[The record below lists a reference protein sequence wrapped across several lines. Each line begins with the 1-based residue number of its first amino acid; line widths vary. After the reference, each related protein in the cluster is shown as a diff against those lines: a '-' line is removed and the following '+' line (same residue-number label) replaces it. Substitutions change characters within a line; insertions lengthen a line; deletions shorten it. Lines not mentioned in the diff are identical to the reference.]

1 MNQTETQA
9 DRSTGA
15 SGALS
20 GALFDEVLVPV
31 ADARVASGA
40 APYFPAW
47 RDAAAA
53 TYFER
58 SSVGTMSP
66 ADFEFPGGGTA
77 AGLIDAIAAYWLA
90 QGETALAAA
99 APRLKAI
106 AEALRAEAVAD
117 DGSVDIFCYTLF

>member
-1 MNQTETQA
+1 MSPTDTQV
-9 DRSTGA
+9 DRSTG
-15 SGALS
+15 LS
-20 GALFDEVLVPV
+20 GVLFDEVLVPV
-31 ADARVASGA
+31 AGARTATGA
-40 APYFPAW
+40 APYFPSW
-47 RDAAAA
+47 RDAAAT
-53 TYFER
+53 TYFAR
-58 SSVGTMSP
+58 SSVRRMSP

-106 AEALRAEAVAD
+106 SDALRDEAVAD

>member
-1 MNQTETQA
+1 MSQTETQV
-9 DRSTGA
+9 DRST
-15 SGALS
+15 SLS

-31 ADARVASGA
+31 AAARNAAGA

-47 RDAAAA
+47 SDAAAT

-58 SSVGTMSP
+58 SSVRRMSP

-77 AGLIDAIAAYWLA
+77 AGLIDAMAAYWLA

-106 AEALRAEAVAD
+106 SEALSDEAVAD